1 MALDLIKLICKGE
14 RCKIVLQSN
23 RFSSTTKYLAYSN
36 ISNLKSVAFL
46 HTCKERNTNILLVKV
61 KAHT

>member
-36 ISNLKSVAFL
+36 ISSLKSVAFYIPVK
-46 HTCKERNTNILLVKV
+46 KETPISC
-61 KAHT
+61 